1 MCKARKAWV
10 LLLGAVLL
18 AGWALPAAA
27 DAVSEQRKAQ
37 NKLLAYRAARADAIR
52 KLAERIRGLRI
63 TSETTVSDFVATS
76 DTIET
81 SLRAFLNGM
90 KEIGK
95 PNYMED
101 GTCEVVMEV
110 KLQEVIVTLK
120 QFHKEYY
127 KGDKIRS
134 EDFEKMSVVNKI
146 TAIRETGSGAPRP
159 ELSEE
164 PLVMVAQG
172 ELMGIKNLTG
182 QARAYWTA
190 HCTGQ
195 GRLMAVRAARV
206 DGLRRL
212 GERIQGVRITSTTS
226 VRDFVAEYDE
236 INTRLRAFIRGA
248 RERGIR
254 YHADELIVEV
264 EMEVTLRDLIVN
276 LKTWHKEFYKGD
288 RVRVQDIEQL
298 NVRARDKEIRETGM
312 GVPPQQY
319 LKDVPAAQAAVLATA
334 AKAPPWITRTEQA
347 VGNAAVDTTNANTAQ
362 ARLMALRG
370 AELDGRRKLA
380 EKINGLTITSNTS
393 VRDFVAANDQIDSGM
408 LAFQQGAYVVEKSQK
423 VLEDGTAQVTVE
435 IDLKPLWNMVLYYQR
450 NLSITIR

>member
-1 MCKARKAWV
+1 MCKARKAWL
-10 LLLGAVLL
+10 LLLGVVLL

-37 NKLLAYRAARADAIR
+37 NKLLAQRAARADAIR
-52 KLAERIRGLRI
+52 KLAERIRGLKI

-90 KEIGK
+90 KEIGRPK
-95 PNYMED
+95 HMED

-110 KLQEVIVTLK
+110 KLQELIVTLK

-134 EDFEKMSVVNKI
+134 RDFEKMTVTNKI
-146 TAIRETGSGAPRP
+146 KVIRETGSGAPRP
-159 ELSEE
+159 ELAED

-172 ELMGIKNLTG
+172 ELMSIKNLTG
-182 QARAYWTA
+182 KAKAYWMA

-264 EMEVTLRDLIVN
+264 QMEVTLRDLIVN

-288 RVRVQDIEQL
+288 KIRVQDIEKL
-298 NVRARDKEIRETGM
+298 SVRARDKQIRETGM
-312 GVPPQQY
+312 GVPPQRY
-319 LKDVPAAQAAVLATA
+319 LKDVPPAQVAVLATA
-334 AKAPPWITRTEQA
+334 ARAPAWVTRTERA
-347 VGNAAVDTTNANTAQ
+347 VGSAAVDTTNANTAQ
-362 ARLMALRG
+362 AKLMALRG

-408 LAFQQGAYVVEKSQK
+408 LAFQQGAYVVEKSLK
-423 VLEDGTAQVTVE
+423 FLDDGTAQVTVE

-450 NLSITIR
+450 KLSITIR

>member
-1 MCKARKAWV
+1 MCKARKAWL
-10 LLLGAVLL
+10 LLLGVVLL

-37 NKLLAYRAARADAIR
+37 NKLLAARAARADAIR
-52 KLAERIRGLRI
+52 KLAERIRGLKI
-63 TSETTVSDFVATS
+63 TSETTVNDFVATS

-81 SLRAFLNGM
+81 SLRAFLSGM
-90 KEIGK
+90 KEIGRPK
-95 PNYMED
+95 YMED

-110 KLQEVIVTLK
+110 KLQELIVTLK

-134 EDFEKMSVVNKI
+134 QDFEKMTVTNKI
-146 TAIRETGSGAPRP
+146 KVIRETGSGAPRP
-159 ELSEE
+159 ELAED
-164 PLVMVAQG
+164 PLVMVAEG
-172 ELMGIKNLTG
+172 ELMSIKNLAG
-182 QARAYWTA
+182 QAKAYWMA

-288 RVRVQDIEQL
+288 KIRVQDIEKL
-298 NVRARDKEIRETGM
+298 SVRARDKQIRETGM
-312 GVPPQQY
+312 GVPPERY
-319 LKDVPAAQAAVLATA
+319 LKDVPPAQVAVLARA
-334 AKAPPWITRTEQA
+334 ARAPAWVTRTEQA
-347 VGNAAVDTTNANTAQ
+347 VGSAAVDTTNANTAQ
-362 ARLMALRG
+362 AKLMALRG

-408 LAFQQGAYVVEKSQK
+408 LAFQQGAYVVEKSLK
-423 VLEDGTAQVTVE
+423 FLDDGTAQVTVE

-450 NLSITIR
+450 KLSITIR

>member
-182 QARAYWTA
+182 QARAYWMA